1 MRGEAP
7 LGPLGGGPGMVRGPL
22 GRYPAL
28 GPHEVVGERVDIL
41 GTQAFQDLR
50 GGGVPADAAH

>member
-1 MRGEAP
+1 
-7 LGPLGGGPGMVRGPL
+7 MVRGPL